1 MKLETEETHL
11 ELDQMRLKLKDRE
24 TQLKSANEFLE
35 SLTHE
40 RVHERE
46 DDQLKISKLTQEL
59 KEERRSRNLEKAV
72 IEELHEQVRRLI
84 ILYLLLREGIFQK
97 LINKSHFP
105 FRHLFSVSNLNSDC
119 LNHYQS
125 KTSNIQKKFDE
136 FLENT
141 SPLNKRK
148 IKVFQKEGQKRSGHS
163 EN

>member
-35 SLTHE
+35 SLTNE

-84 ILYLLLREGIFQK
+84 ILYQLLREGIFQK
-97 LINKSHFP
+97 LVNKSHFP
-105 FRHLFSVSNLNSDC
+105 FWHLFSVSNLNFDS
-119 LNHYQS
+119 LNHCQS
-125 KTSNIQKKFDE
+125 KTSNIQK
-136 FLENT
+136 
-141 SPLNKRK
+141 R
-148 IKVFQKEGQKRSGHS
+148 I
-163 EN
+163 

>member
-35 SLTHE
+35 SLTSE

-46 DDQLKISKLTQEL
+46 YDQLKISKLTQEL

-125 KTSNIQKKFDE
+125 KTSNIQKNFDE
-136 FLENT
+136 FLEN
-141 SPLNKRK
+141 L
-148 IKVFQKEGQKRSGHS
+148 
-163 EN
+163 

>member
-35 SLTHE
+35 SLTSE

-46 DDQLKISKLTQEL
+46 YDQVKISKLTQEL

-84 ILYLLLREGIFQK
+84 ILYQLLREGIFQK
-97 LINKSHFP
+97 LVNKSHFSSLA
-105 FRHLFSVSNLNSDC
+105 FVLGLK
-119 LNHYQS
+119 L
-125 KTSNIQKKFDE
+125 KF
-136 FLENT
+136 
-141 SPLNKRK
+141 
-148 IKVFQKEGQKRSGHS
+148 
-163 EN
+163 

>member
-35 SLTHE
+35 SLTSE

-46 DDQLKISKLTQEL
+46 YDQLKISKLTQEL

-97 LINKSHFP
+97 LVNKSHFP
-105 FRHLFSVSNLNSDC
+105 FWHLFSVSNLTD
-119 LNHYQS
+119 
-125 KTSNIQKKFDE
+125 DA
-136 FLENT
+136 
-141 SPLNKRK
+141 
-148 IKVFQKEGQKRSGHS
+148 
-163 EN
+163 